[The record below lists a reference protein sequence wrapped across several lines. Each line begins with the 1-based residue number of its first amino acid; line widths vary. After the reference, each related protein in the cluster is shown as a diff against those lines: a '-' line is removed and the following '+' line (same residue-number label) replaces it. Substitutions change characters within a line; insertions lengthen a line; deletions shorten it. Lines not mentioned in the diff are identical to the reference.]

1 MIVFSTILP
10 PNDST
15 TATAPSIKTDLSG
28 YVPALVYLTDIQ
40 DEEEEEEEERSVTPP
55 PARENNK
62 RKKMNTESEPPRG
75 KTIRAPTNK
84 RGKHGAAEQAALQ
97 EQEEEEEEAEFE

>member
-1 MIVFSTILP
+1 MIVFSTFLP

-28 YVPALVYLTDIQ
+28 YVPALVDLTDIQ
-40 DEEEEEEEERSVTPP
+40 DEEEEEEERSVTPP

-75 KTIRAPTNK
+75 KTSTAPC
-84 RGKHGAAEQAALQ
+84 
-97 EQEEEEEEAEFE
+97 